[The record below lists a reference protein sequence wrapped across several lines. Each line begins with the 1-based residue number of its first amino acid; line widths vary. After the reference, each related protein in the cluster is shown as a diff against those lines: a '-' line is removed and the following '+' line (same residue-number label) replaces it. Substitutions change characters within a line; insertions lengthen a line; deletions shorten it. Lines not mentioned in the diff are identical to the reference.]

1 MQKPEKTDDGK
12 LSFAA
17 TLKAVFWSF
26 FGVRKKSSYERDA
39 AHLNP
44 VYLIIAALLG
54 VAIFISV
61 LIALVKFAV
70 AT

>member
-1 MQKPEKTDDGK
+1 MQKPEKADDGK

-39 AHLNP
+39 ANLNP

-54 VAIFISV
+54 VAIFISI

>member
-39 AHLNP
+39 ANLNP

>member
-1 MQKPEKTDDGK
+1 MQKPEKADDGK
-12 LSFAA
+12 LSFVA

-39 AHLNP
+39 ANLNP

-54 VAIFISV
+54 VAIFISI